1 MRGQGRETGVTAE
14 TGERQLSVTLEV
26 RNQLQLHYVN
36 SFRNQ
41 SSLAQEQGYFAQSSV
56 EKASASLCQQAVIQ
70 GCPVPRVQFSSAA
83 QSSLTLCDP
92 MDCSTPGLPVHHQLQ
107 VWKTGKL
114 CKVLKARRESTPVTP
129 NLPLRL
135 HYKERGFAFRSL
147 YMFLPLDSITRTED
161 SLLQT

>member
-107 VWKTGKL
+107 VWKIMQSLKSQKGIHSCDSQSAPAPSLQGEGVCFQKPL
-114 CKVLKARRESTPVTP
+114 YVLTS
-129 NLPLRL
+129 
-135 HYKERGFAFRSL
+135 
-147 YMFLPLDSITRTED
+147 
-161 SLLQT
+161 